1 METLVRLEQ
10 REKALSPTFVTDG
23 GDDGVLASSYQCI
36 AFRMDYGIAI
46 LSGVIDLVV
55 LGNVDAREVGATL
68 ENSLPNLRHRF
79 WDENAR

>member
-1 METLVRLEQ
+1 
-10 REKALSPTFVTDG
+10 
-23 GDDGVLASSYQCI
+23 
-36 AFRMDYGIAI
+36 MDYGIAI

-68 ENSLPNLRHRF
+68 ENSLPNRRHRF